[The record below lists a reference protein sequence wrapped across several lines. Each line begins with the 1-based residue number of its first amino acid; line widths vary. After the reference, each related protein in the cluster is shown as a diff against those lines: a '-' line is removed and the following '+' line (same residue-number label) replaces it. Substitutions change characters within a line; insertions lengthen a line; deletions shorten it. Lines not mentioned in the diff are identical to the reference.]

1 MNAIESIGV
10 HPRSLGSI
18 WNERASRAVT
28 GRVEDRP
35 DDREG
40 EDRPVGEPDGHGDDR
55 HRRHRERA
63 HDIRSDRDRFPAE
76 AIDEPSG
83 ERRREEGRECTDRG
97 YRTRSCG
104 RACLLEHEPWEG
116 EHDDGVAKPGGEV
129 RCLEEQDGEQ
139 PARRRHNSPTI

>member
-10 HPRSLGSI
+10 HPRGLGSI
-18 WNERASRAVT
+18 WNEGAARAVT

-55 HRRHRERA
+55 HRSHRECA
-63 HDIRSDRDRFPAE
+63 HDISSDRDRLPAE
-76 AIDEPSG
+76 AINEPSG
-83 ERRREEGRECTDRG
+83 ERCREQGGECTDRCH
-97 YRTRSCG
+97 RTRGGG
-104 RACLLEHEPWEG
+104 RARLLEHEPWEG
-116 EHDDGVAKPGGEV
+116 EHDDSVAEPGGEV